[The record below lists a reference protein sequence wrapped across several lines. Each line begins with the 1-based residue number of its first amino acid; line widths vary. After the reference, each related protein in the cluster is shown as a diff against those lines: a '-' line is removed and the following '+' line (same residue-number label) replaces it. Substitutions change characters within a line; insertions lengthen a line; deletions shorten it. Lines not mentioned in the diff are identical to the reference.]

1 MTGHDDSATNIV
13 VVIIIII
20 IKYSGPVTLSRD
32 REVA

>member
-20 IKYSGPVTLSRD
+20 IKYSGPVTLPRD